1 MKMFQRKKLFEF
13 MQFCIA
19 ESSSYR
25 DNLSLYDWL
34 KNSQFKDTPNYIFP
48 HAGSKVGLIE
58 EQFRIK
64 AEDVEFI
71 EEIISL
77 YKDEMLKKYFN
88 AALIWYH
95 NMTKVEYFLLS
106 LQNFLVEYFYDSS
119 PLWNKKE
126 VYICKNNEEVLTDFG
141 VALYK
146 TLLIVEHY
154 RLNFVKG
161 QVDKHGVDYR
171 RYETIKSYISS
182 RVIGGLR

>member
-1 MKMFQRKKLFEF
+1 MFQRKKLFEF

-19 ESSSYR
+19 ESSDYR

-34 KNSQFKDTPNYIFP
+34 KNSQFKDAPNYIFP
-48 HAGSKVGLIE
+48 HAGRKVGLLE

-88 AALIWYH
+88 ETLIWYH

-106 LQNFLVEYFYDSS
+106 LQNFLVECFYESS
-119 PLWNKKE
+119 SLWNKKE
-126 VYICKNNEEVLTDFG
+126 VYISTDNQKVLTDFG

-161 QVDKHGVDYR
+161 EVNKDSVDYR
-171 RYETIKSYISS
+171 RYEMIKLYIVKGKVS
-182 RVIGGLR
+182 